1 MPLLKRVRVLA
12 AKIESSSGTAIA
24 VDATDADYNV
34 FDAMIQPNIEYIPR
48 PSQGSFGHLPG
59 TIGPLIGTATFK
71 TELTGSGTPNT
82 APQWALTLLPACGWS
97 HSGGSFTPLAEAV
110 GTNIKTV
117 TIALYENGLRKSI
130 RGASG
135 NFTITIEPGK
145 PITFEWTFQGAW
157 VAPTDT
163 TILAPTYPT
172 NKPLR
177 AASNTFTIGSP
188 AWTPCFQSMKI
199 ESGNTVIARECA
211 TAAGGIS
218 SFIITDR
225 VVTGS
230 FNPESDLVAT
240 KDSHGLW
247 IANTQEAFSYAVTD
261 GVDTIT
267 FAGPKFER
275 TNIQGSER
283 NGIQTDEI
291 TFKFGKSAEAGN
303 DEFTID
309 F

>member
-12 AKIESSSGTAIA
+12 AKIETTVGTAETP
-24 VDATDADYNV
+24 DATDADYNV
-34 FDAMIQPNIEYIPR
+34 FDAMMQANIEYIDR

-59 TIGPLIGTATFK
+59 AVGMYGATCTFK
-71 TELTGSGTPNT
+71 TELTGSGTPGT
-82 APQWALTLLPACGWS
+82 APQWALALLPACGFS
-97 HSGGSFTPLAEAV
+97 HTAGTFTPLAEGT

-117 TIALYENGLRKSI
+117 TLCLYENGMLKKM
-130 RGASG
+130 RGCSG
-135 NFTITIEPGK
+135 NFKITFAPGK
-145 PITFEWTFQGAW
+145 PIMFDWTFQGAW
-157 VAPTDT
+157 IAPTDA

-172 NKPLR
+172 NLPLK
-177 AASNTFTIGSP
+177 AASNTFTIGS
-188 AWTPCFQSMKI
+188 WSPCFQSMTI
-199 ESGNTVIARECA
+199 DSGNTLTARECA
-211 TAAGGIS
+211 TAAGGLN
-218 SFIITDR
+218 SFAITDR

-230 FNPESDLVAT
+230 FNPETPLVAT
-240 KDSHGLW
+240 KDNYGLW

-275 TNIQGSER
+275 TNMQEGDR
-283 NGIQTDEI
+283 NGMVTDEI